1 MNFEIMPELKWT
13 FGYPMA
19 VIGMVISAI
28 VPYYFFRWK
37 GWL

>member
-1 MNFEIMPELKWT
+1 MNFDVMPELKWT

-19 VIGMVISAI
+19 VVAMVISAI